1 MLLARAWVNWLR
13 KCKSILLSPTNV
25 YCEGFSRKDSFCPFP
40 LIRRVSLKRLMGNWK
55 LRIMVNRYTFYL
67 LEQKGIS
74 VRLKEEVTGLSW
86 GWTMEKGDL
95 KKRPMGMYF
104 FLKIRDHNLIDSWK
118 AGYFQKALEMLEPYV
133 GKLTCTVLRGACRL
147 VTVLWAG
154 NSPRLPPLTRHTPN
168 FVRSGDV
175 TKHRLY

>member
-1 MLLARAWVNWLR
+1 
-13 KCKSILLSPTNV
+13 
-25 YCEGFSRKDSFCPFP
+25 
-40 LIRRVSLKRLMGNWK
+40 
-55 LRIMVNRYTFYL
+55 
-67 LEQKGIS
+67 
-74 VRLKEEVTGLSW
+74 
-86 GWTMEKGDL
+86 MEKGDL

-154 NSPRLPPLTRHTPN
+154 NSPLLTRHTPN
-168 FVRSGDV
+168 FVRLDRV
-175 TKHRLY
+175 TKQRLYQKFYCKQILKELF